1 MKDQSRTLR
10 ASPLVPAIRPLMAQ
24 VDRFIQG
31 LALILLCA
39 LVGCD
44 RTSMM
49 KKMIPSQDA
58 MLAERYMDAIRH
70 KDYETVEQI
79 ADPTIAGPDLRD
91 ALAGLA
97 AIFPD
102 PAEEPTSV
110 KPVAINFFRKAGG
123 ATNTSI
129 TLEYEFSNEWL
140 LAEVTTQKVEG
151 VVTITGVHAKS
162 IPESVESQN
171 GFNLMNKGLS
181 QYAVLLL
188 AIATPLL
195 TLYALVL
202 CIKTK
207 LDKRK
212 WLWLAFILFGIGKLS
227 VNWTTG
233 QLYVMPLA
241 VQLPPSGAHALGYA
255 PWMVYT
261 SIPLGAIIFLVYRD
275 EIRASSN
282 ARLGSPNVSPSH

>member
-1 MKDQSRTLR
+1 
-10 ASPLVPAIRPLMAQ
+10 
-24 VDRFIQG
+24 
-31 LALILLCA
+31 
-39 LVGCD
+39 
-44 RTSMM
+44 
-49 KKMIPSQDA
+49 